1 MSSIKDQSLSGFK
14 WSAIGEISTH
24 GISFVLGL
32 VIARLLM
39 PEDFGI
45 IGMLA
50 IFMAISEQFVNCG
63 FGKALIRR
71 IDRTEEDL
79 CTAFYFN
86 IVVGLCAYGILFV
99 AAPYI
104 ADFFN
109 TPVLKDVVRVLAL
122 TIIVHSLG
130 IVPRALRTIQVDFR
144 SQAYASIISVIISG
158 GIGLYMAFSGYGV
171 WALVWQ
177 QVTGALVSVCV
188 IWWFAR
194 WWPAWT
200 YSWQSFW
207 SMFSYGS
214 KLLASSMLH
223 TIYRHASSLVIG
235 KFYTPADLGF
245 YDRGNRIAA
254 LPSTNLSSVLHKVTF
269 PILAQYQEDND
280 RLLHVYHRYLAMTS
294 MVIFF
299 IMMLLAVVA
308 KPLIG
313 ILLTDK
319 WLGAV
324 PFLQVFCL
332 AFMFDSVCNLNNNL
346 MFVKGWSGLFFKL
359 EVIKKIIVTPF
370 LLLAIPLGVMAICFV
385 AVIHTVVDIL
395 CSTYYLRKLMGVE
408 LRPYGAL
415 VRYFFLSLLACMP
428 AYFVCELD
436 VSPWLSLS
444 VGITIST
451 MLYLGLLRHDS
462 NLKELYRIVSNLIPV
477 RP

>member
-1 MSSIKDQSLSGFK
+1 MSSIKEQSLTGFK
-14 WSAIGEISTH
+14 WSAIGEVSTH
-24 GISFVLGL
+24 GIKFVLGL
-32 VIARLLM
+32 LIARLLM

-50 IFMAISEQFVNCG
+50 IFMAVSAQFVNCG
-63 FGKALIRR
+63 FGNALIRR
-71 IDRTEEDL
+71 IDRTEDDL

-86 IVVGLCAYGILFV
+86 IVVGICAYGGLFA
-99 AAPYI
+99 AAPYM

-122 TIIVHSLG
+122 SIVVSSLG

-144 SQAYASIISVIISG
+144 SQAYASIISVIVSG
-158 GIGLYMAFSGYGV
+158 GIGLFMAFSGYGV

-194 WWPAWT
+194 WWPAWR

-214 KLLASSMLH
+214 KLLASSLLH
-223 TIYRHASSLVIG
+223 TVYRHASSLVIG
-235 KFYTPADLGF
+235 KFYTPTDLGY
-245 YDRGNRIAA
+245 YDRGASMA
-254 LPSTNLSSVLHKVTF
+254 TLPSTNLSSVLHQVTF
-269 PILAQYQEDND
+269 PILAKYQEDNS

-308 KPLIG
+308 KPLIW
-313 ILLTDK
+313 ILLTER

-324 PFLQVFCL
+324 PYLQVFCL

-346 MFVKGWSGLFFKL
+346 MYVKGWSGLFFKL
-359 EVIKKIIVTPF
+359 EVMKKVIVTPF
-370 LLLAIPLGVMAICFV
+370 LLLAIPLGMMAICFV
-385 AVIHTVVDIL
+385 AVVHTAVDIL
-395 CSTYYLRKLMGVE
+395 CSTYYLRKLLGVE
-408 LRPYGAL
+408 LRQYGAL
-415 VRYFFLSLLACMP
+415 GRYFFLSLLACTP

-444 VGITIST
+444 GGTAIST
-451 MLYLGLLRHDS
+451 VLYLGLLRHDN
-462 NLKELYRIVSNLIPV
+462 NLKELLRMVSNFIPV
-477 RP
+477 RQ